1 MPNTIQEKI
10 LHGMYG
16 VMRSICRL
24 LLRYEIGF
32 REFSDLAKA
41 AFVQV
46 ATEDYGIRGRPTNIS
61 RVAVM
66 TGLTRK
72 EVKRLRDLDTE
83 FGNEFL
89 SRRNP
94 LAELLHYW
102 NTDKNYSNSDGRP
115 KALQLEGSGE
125 SFQSLV
131 KRCVGDIPVGAMRAE
146 LKRIGAISET
156 DDGWLVV
163 NTREHAPKDVG
174 DRLLNGIEYG
184 LRTLAAT
191 VDYNGDPN
199 TKMPRPQKLIHSSEI
214 NRDELPRLEKQIR
227 ERIESFSAET
237 DDLLSTAEI
246 VPGNQNAGSSSPTVG
261 VGVYFYLEE

>member
-1 MPNTIQEKI
+1 MPNSIQENI
-10 LHGMYG
+10 LRGMYG

-24 LLRYEIGF
+24 LLRHEIGF
-32 REFSDLAKA
+32 REFSDLAKV

-72 EVKRLRDLDTE
+72 EVKRIRDIDPK
-83 FGNEFL
+83 FVREFL
-89 SRRNP
+89 SKRNP

-102 NTDKNYSNSDGRP
+102 NTDKNYCDSDGNP
-115 KALQLEGSGE
+115 KALSFDGQGV

-131 KRCVGDIPVGAMRAE
+131 KRCAGDIPVGAMRAE

-156 DDGWLVV
+156 KKGILEV
-163 NTREHAPKDVG
+163 NTREHFPKDV
-174 DRLLNGIEYG
+174 DERLLNGIDFG

-191 VDYNGDPN
+191 VDYNGDPH
-199 TKMPRPQKLIHSSEI
+199 TVLPRPQKFIHSSEI
-214 NRDELPRLEKQIR
+214 SCDKLPSLEKVIR
-227 ERIESFSAET
+227 EKIDLFSTDT
-237 DDLLSTAEI
+237 DDLLSTAELKSDEL
-246 VPGNQNAGSSSPTVG
+246 GNDDKCLTVG